1 MVYTL
6 SPDFL
11 QNLEEEDGI
20 YVSDVLFQFTNRQNP
35 LKITKDNRGTIIEDY
50 SKIAETNPHIKTW
63 LDMMSFTPLP
73 FVKVN
78 VDLSQIDCLESKY
91 LKLCKET
98 NGQKKMIIYSLQN
111 IQKFNCENNSVIYE
125 DCPID
130 LLDKEDAR
138 YELNN
143 ILNRG
148 DIIINSQVAKN
159 NSEIKDSENK

>member
-20 YVSDVLFQFTNRQNP
+20 YLSDVLFQFTNRHNP
-35 LKITKDNRGTIIEDY
+35 LKITKDNKGLIFDDY
-50 SKIAETNPHIKTW
+50 SKIAIENPHIKTW
-63 LDMMSFTPLP
+63 LDIMSFTPAP
-73 FVKVN
+73 FVKIN
-78 VDLSQIDCLESKY
+78 VDLSGFDCTESKY

-111 IQKFNCENNSVIYE
+111 IEKFNCENNSIIYE

-130 LLDKEDAR
+130 LLDKDNAR
-138 YELNN
+138 YELNS

-159 NSEIKDSENK
+159 NAEIKDSENN